1 MFKKLL
7 DTCFVFGIN
16 LLLCYKYYSGRLN
29 TNDQLSENDSLNK
42 KVKDLASR
50 MNISRP
56 LLICKSTNT
65 NSTAEGCNL
74 YPFNG
79 KIYLNEK
86 AESGVIAHEL
96 AHIKNNDLL
105 YDMLFRATMSSFIYC
120 SHLKFKLQMSLLVLS
135 IPLSKFI
142 YASYA
147 ERSADTY
154 SISYLNNYELAR
166 MSSYFMIHN
175 IAYKNLFFIKR
186 LFDPHDNS
194 LTRAKKYYGYIENT
208 LEIDY
213 YVIKDD
219 ITSVMD
225 NDLMYTFIHYMNDG
239 NNKYFF
245 VDTTNVVYNI
255 DEDII
260 YVYYYDEKKCELHM
274 DNKRL
279 NITKINM
286 KN

>member
-7 DTCFVFGIN
+7 NTCFVFGLN
-16 LLLCYKYYSGRLN
+16 LLLFRNEYSGHLIGS
-29 TNDQLSENDSLNK
+29 DQLSENDSLNK

-50 MNISRP
+50 MGISRP
-56 LLICKSTNT
+56 LLICKSTDT
-65 NSTAEGCNL
+65 NSTAKGCNL

-79 KIYLNEK
+79 KIYLNEED
-86 AESGVIAHEL
+86 ESGVIAHEL

-142 YASYA
+142 YTSYA

-175 IAYKNLFFIKR
+175 IAYKHLFFIKR
-186 LFDPHDNS
+186 LLDPHGNS

-219 ITSVMD
+219 ITSAMD
-225 NDLMYTFIHYMNDG
+225 NDLMNTFIHYMNDG

-245 VDTTNVVYNI
+245 VDTTKVVYNI

-260 YVYYYDEKKCELHM
+260 YVYSYDEKKCELHM